1 MYSCSQEPD
10 PQVSKYEFTLFQ
22 QLRRRLPAMHLPPPR
37 GERGR
42 RSPGHR
48 QGRAQP
54 RPARRKL
61 FIPRGQCSSGETC
74 AAARQGWCRQS
85 HFAIREGQL
94 QRSRLSHNRQH
105 TSNCFIKSVLHSFPH
120 CCVFFLCSYLAN
132 DMAAGKRGQGTNN
145 WGDEKCLACSTCLHP
160 PLVSEGA
167 EGRYG
172 QLDHR
177 NVFALWL

>member
-120 CCVFFLCSYLAN
+120 CSLLCLLPLLLL
-132 DMAAGKRGQGTNN
+132 GKRHGCWEEGTR
-145 WGDEKCLACSTCLHP
+145 DEQL
-160 PLVSEGA
+160 
-167 EGRYG
+167 GR
-172 QLDHR
+172 
-177 NVFALWL
+177 